1 MSISFALS
9 AEEGVLYGALWQQA
23 EVEGVVDAEA
33 AVELLSQSGLDEAD
47 LYQIWELCDPEE
59 NGYLEEQSFYTSL
72 KLVALV
78 QAGHEADFA
87 NIGLA
92 TSLVDLGE
100 STDEVISALETS
112 TQETPTSAP
121 DVPAP
126 ASPEGDSAADPPAVP
141 APAGGGAD
149 QADPWVVA
157 ADDRSKF
164 ERIFETLGPKQGV
177 LSGRKARQVLLK
189 SKLPQDVLGR
199 IWEVSDIDQDGN
211 LDKHEFVVA
220 MNFVAKCL
228 EGLNPPDSLP
238 KSLQK
243 PAAAAA
249 PDAVPP
255 ASTATPQPAAAQPP
269 AQHQPPP
276 TTTRP
281 SREAEH
287 APPAVASKPKPS
299 APTAASAQDAPAW
312 VVTPKD
318 KRMYDKFFKTA
329 DKQGRGVVNGVSV
342 MKIFQKSQLSSDVLA
357 QIWELVDINKTG
369 EINDEQ
375 FALAMHLIS
384 SLKTKKDFA
393 LPNELTAGMIPP
405 SFRTPLPPTHTQ
417 STAEP
422 AAVPAA
428 VADPPPQVAAP
439 EPPTPTPPS
448 PAATTFTP
456 PVFSTTQPTAPA
468 SAEAGEAEAQM
479 RAQINDQKVVN
490 AALETEALMQR
501 EDIDRETADLAILKM
516 ELRDLKADE
525 SRLRL
530 EIKNGKQQLQGV
542 LAAMRSQKNNMAK
555 QRTKVDKLQ
564 TMKEKT
570 VEGLNKTSE
579 KAEALRASEVDEG
592 LSAASDA
599 INSSG
604 MTFQDYFGNE

>member
-1 MSISFALS
+1 M
-9 AEEGVLYGALWQQA
+9 LYGALWQQA

-255 ASTATPQPAAAQPP
+255 ASTATPQPAEAEPP
-269 AQHQPPP
+269 QHQPPP

-287 APPAVASKPKPS
+287 APPAVPSKPKPS

-384 SLKTKKDFA
+384 SLKTKKDFP

-405 SFRTPLPPTHTQ
+405 SFRTPLPPTQ
-417 STAEP
+417 AD
-422 AAVPAA
+422 AGAVGC
-428 VADPPPQVAAP
+428 VVENTGGVKVVAAGLGGVGVGG
-439 EPPTPTPPS
+439 S
-448 PAATTFTP
+448 GAATCGGG
-456 PVFSTTQPTAPA
+456 SATAA
-468 SAEAGEAEAQM
+468 GTAAGSAVLCVEAGEAEAQM